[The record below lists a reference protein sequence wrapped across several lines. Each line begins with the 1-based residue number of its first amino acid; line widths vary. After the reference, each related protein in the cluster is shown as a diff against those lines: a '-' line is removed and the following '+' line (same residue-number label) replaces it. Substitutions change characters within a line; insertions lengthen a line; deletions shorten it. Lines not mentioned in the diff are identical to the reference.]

1 MNLYC
6 SLDEAWGSTNF
17 TTNRENEKNNY
28 ITSNITTKP
37 PLNITKQ
44 NNNIENFG
52 DPIESPIR
60 SPISTNECKQ
70 LLNKILS
77 CKECEELLYDYFK
90 YKNNLQ
96 NSNFS
101 QNSNFIHNLSNNDI
115 INIILIG
122 LCIIFLL
129 DFFVKIGKL
138 QKY

>member
-6 SLDEAWGSTNF
+6 SLDEAWGSNNF
-17 TTNRENEKNNY
+17 TTNKENEKNNY
-28 ITSNITTKP
+28 ITSDITNNSS
-37 PLNITKQ
+37 LNRKK
-44 NNNIENFG
+44 NNIENFG
-52 DPIESPIR
+52 
-60 SPISTNECKQ
+60 SPISTQISKNECKE

-77 CKECEELLYDYFK
+77 CKECEELLYNYFK

-96 NSNFS
+96 DSNFL
-101 QNSNFIHNLSNNDI
+101 QNSNFLHNLSNNDI

-138 QKY
+138 QNIN